1 MYNLWN
7 TEHLKMKRTMGK
19 RLVII
24 APFVNIMLSL
34 LSGALFY
41 SVAMN
46 WWYVFIFNVV
56 IAIICVQIQ
65 EKEKKKL
72 DYRNIT
78 TSPVPF
84 EKYWMAKNLLAAS
97 YVLVSSLM
105 VVAFIIIVNFRFH
118 SLEFQVGQML
128 LAAVVMSLL
137 SLYKIPIYMF
147 LAKKWNMIV
156 VMLTSVCSLVFG
168 VCLVEKPCWYVFPM
182 TWCNRAMYSVLG
194 IMTNGLWVDEAGKAF
209 VLSEVTIAVIV
220 VLAVTLFFL
229 FSWMTGKLAKKEE
242 QVK

>member
-1 MYNLWN
+1 MYSLWN

-72 DYRNIT
+72 DYRNIM

-97 YVLVSSLM
+97 YAVVSSLM
-105 VVAFIIIVNFRFH
+105 VVAFIVIANFSFH

-209 VLSEVTIAVIV
+209 VLSEVTIVVIV
-220 VLAVTLFFL
+220 VLAATLFFL